1 MKRKTVGWRQDHRL
15 RIRWLLWI
23 RLNLKG
29 DFFYVLTFRPPLA
42 FIFSWGKS
50 LTPHC
55 GSTALCQA
63 QGPVS
68 VSSLILGVD
77 SLLMVQPVLVSFTFS
92 PFKNT
97 KTISVWHCSSF
108 SYHQATM
115 TQAVCH
121 PSSLGSERSPHPLL
135 TVSLMLPR
143 FIAWVSIAI
152 RRNQCRSSWVIL
164 SPSLFP
170 SF

>member
-1 MKRKTVGWRQDHRL
+1 MIRKTVGWRQDHRL

-29 DFFYVLTFRPPLA
+29 DFFLRPLA
-42 FIFSWGKS
+42 FICSWDKS
-50 LTPHC
+50 LTPRC

-68 VSSLILGVD
+68 VSSLILGAD
-77 SLLMVQPVLVSFTFS
+77 PLLMVQPVLASFTFS
-92 PFKNT
+92 LFPNT
-97 KTISVWHCSSF
+97 KTISVWHRSSF
-108 SYHQATM
+108 SHLQVTLAQAL
-115 TQAVCH
+115 CH

-143 FIAWVSIAI
+143 FIASVSVALS
-152 RRNQCRSSWVIL
+152 RNYCPSSRVIL
-164 SPSLFP
+164 SPSWFP

>member
-1 MKRKTVGWRQDHRL
+1 MTSMNKAKSEGR
-15 RIRWLLWI
+15 
-23 RLNLKG
+23 
-29 DFFYVLTFRPPLA
+29 FFYILTFRPPLA
-42 FIFSWGKS
+42 FICSWVKS

-55 GSTALCQA
+55 FPTTLCQA

-92 PFKNT
+92 LFPNT
-97 KTISVWHCSSF
+97 KTISVWHLSF
-108 SYHQATM
+108 FSHLQVTLAE
-115 TQAVCH
+115 ALCH

-164 SPSLFP
+164 SPSWFP